1 MAFKDSAKVDK
12 FLRGDGTVDGSP
24 VEGTVVEIP
33 LFTRFEHHPNGG
45 LALGFLNH
53 QQYVKRHVLRIWMSK
68 VRSKSNDQFIL
79 GDCNLNE
86 DRPNKLTFNGS
97 SCPFELRIP
106 KCLELFV
113 FFQSYWVPH
122 PRQCC
127 FSEFLWAA
135 VDRSAALCC
144 AWLDFQKSGGVMASI
159 ELGTNTCWEKTHT
172 TLQSKASVFDMT
184 VAIRKIV
191 FKRLFSG
198 V

>member
-1 MAFKDSAKVDK
+1 MNPSPVFPRLFPSWASLMAFKDSAKVDK

-113 FFQSYWVPH
+113 FFSK
-122 PRQCC
+122 
-127 FSEFLWAA
+127 L
-135 VDRSAALCC
+135 
-144 AWLDFQKSGGVMASI
+144 
-159 ELGTNTCWEKTHT
+159 LGTSPQAVLFFRVPLSGCRQKCCTLLCLAGFPEIRRGDGINRTGYKHMLGKNTH
-172 TLQSKASVFDMT
+172 D
-184 VAIRKIV
+184 VAI
-191 FKRLFSG
+191 
-198 V
+198 